1 MEQKR
6 REDLIPVIEDAL
18 LRTSCSRDEHGNIVY
33 DIYADYRSASLLH
46 NKRSVA

>member
-33 DIYADYRSASLLH
+33 EIYRSASLLH
-46 NKRSVA
+46 NKRSAA